1 MNIIGIAVIIVLALI
16 MIITL
21 VTLGLSIRIV
31 PQSHQYVIERLGK
44 YFKTWTSGLHFK
56 IPFIDRVVRD
66 VNLKEQ
72 VMDFPPQDSITKD
85 NVIMKID
92 TVIFFQVTD
101 AKLFAYG
108 AEDPYRAIE
117 NLSAT
122 TLRNVI
128 GELELDETLTSRE
141 KINNKL
147 RIILD
152 EASDAW
158 GVKVIRVEVKNI
170 IPPHSIIEAMEKQ
183 MRAEREKRES
193 ILKAEGFR
201 QSKILEAEGIKQS
214 EIMKAEGKARA
225 VELDANAKAEAIK
238 LINDAQPAKEY
249 IALEAFKSFE
259 KVADGNAVKIVV
271 PSELA
276 TIASTATI
284 LKEIFQHNNNKNEK

>member
-1 MNIIGIAVIIVLALI
+1 
-16 MIITL
+16 
-21 VTLGLSIRIV
+21 
-31 PQSHQYVIERLGK
+31 
-44 YFKTWTSGLHFK
+44 
-56 IPFIDRVVRD
+56 
-66 VNLKEQ
+66 
-72 VMDFPPQDSITKD
+72 MDFPPQDSITKD

-152 EASDAW
+152 EASAAW

-170 IPPHSIIEAMEKQ
+170 IPPHSISIIEAMEKQ

-193 ILKAEGFR
+193 ILKSEGFR

-259 KVADGNAVKIVV
+259 KVADDNAVKIVV

-284 LKEIFQHNNNKNEK
+284 LKEIFQHNNKHNNN